1 MDKKATRLMV
11 VAVVPVD
18 GGHDA
23 AMISVLLFVVVVVV
37 LVLVLVLVFEELRIS
52 RIAEVIT

>member
-1 MDKKATRLMV
+1 MDKKATRLIV
-11 VAVVPVD
+11 VVVDSD

-23 AMISVLLFVVVVVV
+23 AISVLFVVVVVFAFA
-37 LVLVLVLVFEELRIS
+37 LAFVLVFEELRIS